1 MKIKKSNSIFKLRNI
16 NSSLYKKQKSIR
28 SVLNRNIFTRYQ
40 YYKDP
45 SFFNNTNIDNQLN
58 SMNSILHNEKLKS
71 HSTKELLSTENS
83 RRENYPNT
91 KIYNNLKELKELK
104 KKKKEDLIFY
114 KKIFKSKHIW
124 KSQPKKINNL
134 LNMRYAETERV
145 YEKEA
150 NKENEILKS
159 QGKSP
164 KKFLN
169 YPYINEQ
176 LNEIKSK
183 IKFVK
188 CIEDYAYPG
197 IIISKIKSIEN
208 MFRNSEKK
216 KRKKFIKPFE
226 KKILL
231 CKIKENE
238 KRIYLCEAINIT
250 Q

>member
-1 MKIKKSNSIFKLRNI
+1 MKIQKSNSIFKLRNI
-16 NSSLYKKQKSIR
+16 KCSHYHQQKSNR
-28 SVLNRNIFTRYQ
+28 LVLKRNFLVPYQ
-40 YYKDP
+40 NYNDP

-58 SMNSILHNEKLKS
+58 IMNSMFTNEKLKS
-71 HSTKELLSTENS
+71 QSTKELLSTENS

-150 NKENEILKS
+150 NKENERLKS
-159 QGKSP
+159 QGKKP
-164 KKFLN
+164 KQFLN
-169 YPYINEQ
+169 YPYINEH

-183 IKFVK
+183 IKFIK
-188 CIEDYAYPG
+188 CIEDYTYPG
-197 IIISKIKSIEN
+197 IIISKIKSVEKMN
-208 MFRNSEKK
+208 KSEEKN
-216 KRKKFIKPFE
+216 RKKFIKPFE
-226 KKILL
+226 KRLLL
-231 CKIKENE
+231 CKLKENK
-238 KRIYLCEAINIT
+238 KRLYLCEAINIT

>member
-16 NSSLYKKQKSIR
+16 KCSLYNPQKSNR

-58 SMNSILHNEKLKS
+58 SMNSILHNEKFKS

-83 RRENYPNT
+83 RRENYPNINIIT
-91 KIYNNLKELKELK
+91 NLKELK
-104 KKKKEDLIFY
+104 KKKKEDLLFY
-114 KKIFKSKHIW
+114 KKIFKAKHIW

-134 LNMRYAETERV
+134 LNLRYAETERI

-176 LNEIKSK
+176 LNDIKTK

-188 CIEDYAYPG
+188 CIEDYVYPG
-197 IIISKIKSIEN
+197 VIITKIKSVEKMLN
-208 MFRNSEKK
+208 NDEKK
-216 KRKKFIKPFE
+216 RRQKFIKPYD
-226 KKILL
+226 KRLLL
-231 CKIKENE
+231 CKIKENQT
-238 KRIYLCEAINIT
+238 RLYLCEAINIT

>member
-71 HSTKELLSTENS
+71 QSTKELLSTENS
-83 RRENYPNT
+83 RRENYPNI
-91 KIYNNLKELKELK
+91 KIITNLKELK
-104 KKKKEDLIFY
+104 KKKKEDLLFY
-114 KKIFKSKHIW
+114 KKIFKAKHIW

-134 LNMRYAETERV
+134 LNIRYAETERI

-208 MFRNSEKK
+208 MIRNGEKK
-216 KRKKFIKPFE
+216 KRTKFIKPFE